1 MKTNKK
7 YSKKS
12 IIAIIRRGEPTEIFR
27 LCFHLNGEVSEKSVC
42 ELIRNFAPSK
52 KIKDTAYEIAYR
64 SAHKFQPL
72 SSTELSRESEYYEAN
87 KIHMI
92 VNRLRYYINGKKDSY
107 TKTPILIEGQ
117 LFWASREYGRNDY
130 NKSFICEYKGN
141 EKMCDLLVKL
151 GNKYL

>member
-27 LCFHLNGEVSEKSVC
+27 LCFHLNGEVSKKSVC

-107 TKTPILIEGQ
+107 TKTPTLIEGQ
-117 LFWASREYGRNDY
+117 LFWASPNYGSQDY
-130 NKSFICEYKGN
+130 NKSFICDYQGN
-141 EKMCDLLVKL
+141 EKLCNLLVKL
-151 GNKYL
+151 GKKYF